1 MKCESC
7 GFNNPGGMK
16 FCGNCGS
23 KLLVISEEEEF
34 RLVAILFIDM
44 VGFTSFSDR
53 RDPEEVKNIL
63 QKYYKVINED
73 IELYDGKIVKYIGDG
88 ILSVFGH
95 PFSHEN
101 DSERAILASIKNLK
115 EITKLNGSLGL
126 DIKFRYGIN
135 YGKIVVGK
143 VVNNLD
149 FFGNEINI
157 AQRIESNAEPS
168 TILVSTSIFKQ
179 TKGIFNFSLAA
190 DKVQITSDLLVD
202 GYRVDGLKEKRG
214 RIRGVEGI
222 YQPMIGRKKEL
233 AELKGSFESTYIGK
247 SFNIISILGEA
258 GIGKSRLFEEFERDI
273 KSFKKLQIMKG
284 RCLPYGKSFAYWPI
298 LEILRKLFD
307 IKVDDD
313 NYSIAAKIKN
323 VLRKDF
329 GEDTFS
335 SIDIHSIFLNLFGI
349 IEIDELNIPQNKIQ
363 QMLFFIFE
371 RIMRKQL
378 RDHTILFIIEDFHWI
393 DSSSVDLISYLLRN
407 LKDQPVCFIFISRAE
422 IKENEKGKILFNELN
437 SFENYKNILLKEL
450 DSRNSMLLVETI
462 LEIEK
467 LPVDFKELITK
478 HSEGNPFFMEE
489 IIKSF
494 IDEGILIHAGDKWKT
509 TKKVEEL
516 KVPSSVEGVIRSRL
530 DKLPLPERKIIQ
542 NAAII
547 GKIFWHNILSSISNM
562 IIDQPLE
569 NLESKEF
576 IIKNFDSEYLND
588 SEYFFKHILIQEV
601 AYNGILVKVR
611 KEVHKNIAKLLE
623 KQTNKSERFLNLLA
637 YHFEHAQ
644 IFDKAGE
651 YYLKLGLSQKEK
663 SSNKEALNSFKKVVD
678 FKKNLDFET
687 FYKAYFNM
695 AGVYST
701 IGDNSKALKIYNE
714 LLEMEDSAL
723 YFFDIYQS
731 IGDSYQKKS
740 DYSAALDY
748 YGKAEQFLDPKSNY
762 DKIRIHNSF
771 AWIHYL
777 QGDNVKFKD
786 FTHTSLELLPNCDES
801 ISIEKSDNLKSHVY
815 NLLGVYYGE
824 IGDNEKALE
833 YYKKI
838 ESIYIEKDKYLYL
851 EACYNNMGTT
861 YDSLGEYG
869 DAIDCYNKSGDISK
883 QVGERL
889 GVAITLNNIGG
900 ILLFCN
906 DLKGSENAYREY
918 LSINAEIENKLG
930 NGYGTAGLARIAL
943 VKKDFKNAIEK
954 FTTAKNIFTIL
965 GSKRLA
971 AGIDIDLI
979 DCYLEMGNV
988 KKVNQIL
995 KKIKKSKYFENEK
1008 IIEYC
1013 NARLDFIKGEFQK
1026 AFEFFKNYYEDKL
1039 AKSDFEDLISVGY
1052 YLIKSLIEV
1061 GNISEISPVIENLK
1075 NRISEI
1081 TGKLPPDLC
1090 EKYLQKEKSSFIIN
1104 YKKS

>member
-1 MKCESC
+1 MKCASC

-23 KLLVISEEEEF
+23 RLLLVSEEEESRF
-34 RLVAILFIDM
+34 VAVLFIDM

-53 RDPEEVKNIL
+53 RDPEDVKNIL

-73 IELYDGKIVKYIGDG
+73 IELYDGKIIKYIGDG

-95 PFSHEN
+95 PYSHEN
-101 DSERAILASIKNLK
+101 DPERAILSAIKNLK
-115 EITKLNGSLGL
+115 GITKLNTALGL
-126 DIKFRYGIN
+126 DLKFRYGIN

-143 VVNNLD
+143 VANNLD
-149 FFGNEINI
+149 FFGDEMNI
-157 AQRIESNAEPS
+157 AQRIEAHAEHS
-168 TILVSTSIFKQ
+168 TILVSASIFKQ
-179 TKGIFNFSLAA
+179 TKGIFDFSLLK
-190 DKVQITSDLLVD
+190 DKVQITPDITVD
-202 GYRVDGLKEKRG
+202 GYRVEGLKENRG
-214 RIRGVEGI
+214 RTRGVDGI
-222 YQPMIGRKKEL
+222 YQPMIGRKQEL
-233 AELKGSFESTYIGK
+233 AELKECFELTRTGQ

-258 GIGKSRLFEEFERDI
+258 GIGKSRLFDEFERDI
-273 KSFKKLQIMKG
+273 KNFEKLKIMKG
-284 RCLPYGKSFAYWPI
+284 RCLPYGKSFSYWPM

-313 NYSIAAKIKN
+313 NYLISGKIKD
-323 VLRKDF
+323 VLSKDF
-329 GEDTFS
+329 GKDTFS
-335 SIDIHSIFLNLFGI
+335 YIDAHSIFLNLFGI
-349 IEIDELNIPQNKIQ
+349 IEIDELNIPQNNVQ

-371 RIMRKQL
+371 RIIRKQL
-378 RDHTILFIIEDFHWI
+378 KNNTVVFIIEDFHWI

-407 LKDQPVCFIFISRAE
+407 LKDQPICFIFISRAE

-437 SFENYKNILLKEL
+437 GFENYKIISLKEL
-450 DSRNSMLLVETI
+450 DSRNSMMLVETI

-494 IDEGILIHAGDKWKT
+494 IDEGILVHAGDRWKT

-623 KQTNKSERFLNLLA
+623 KQINKSERYLNLLA
-637 YHFEHAQ
+637 FHYENAE

-651 YYLKLGLSQKEK
+651 YYLKVGLSQKEK
-663 SSNKEALNSFKKVVD
+663 SSNKEALDSFKKVVS
-678 FKKNLDFET
+678 FKKYLDFET

-695 AGVYST
+695 AGVYSI
-701 IGDNSKALKIYNE
+701 IGDNSEAQKIYNE
-714 LLEMEDSAL
+714 LLDMEDSAL
-723 YFFDIYQS
+723 YFFQIYQS
-731 IGDSYQKKS
+731 IGDSYQRKS
-740 DYSAALDY
+740 DYSAALEY
-748 YGKAEQFLDPKSNY
+748 YGKAEEFLDPKSNY
-762 DKIRIHNSF
+762 DKIRINNSF
-771 AWIHYL
+771 AWVHYL
-777 QGDNVKFKD
+777 QGDNKKFKD
-786 FTHTSLELLPNCDES
+786 FTHASLELLPNCDES
-801 ISIEKSDNLKSHVY
+801 ISTDKSDALKSHVF
-815 NLLGVYYGE
+815 NLLGVYFGE

-838 ESIYIEKDKYLYL
+838 EAIYLEKDKYLYL
-851 EACYNNMGTT
+851 EACYNNMGTI

-869 DAIDCYNKSGDISK
+869 EAIDYYNKSADISK
-883 QVGERL
+883 QVGGRL

-906 DLKGSENAYREY
+906 DLEGSENAYREY

-930 NGYGTAGLARIAL
+930 NGFGTAGLARIAL
-943 VKKDFKNAIEK
+943 VKKEFKNAVEK

-979 DCYLEMGNV
+979 DCYLEMGDV

-995 KKIKKSKYFENEK
+995 KQIKKSDYFKDEK
-1008 IIEYC
+1008 IIGYY
-1013 NARLDFIKGEFQK
+1013 NARLDLVNGEFEK
-1026 AFEFFKNYYEDKL
+1026 ALKFFKKYYEDKL
-1039 AKSDFEDLISVGY
+1039 KISDFEDLIAIGY
-1052 YLIKSLIEV
+1052 YLIKSLIEL
-1061 GNISEISPVIENLK
+1061 GKTSEIKPVIENLK

-1081 TGKLPPDLC
+1081 TGKLPADLSK
-1090 EKYLQKEKSSFIIN
+1090 KYLQKEKTSFIIN
-1104 YKKS
+1104 YKES